1 MLASA
6 HFNGPYKKQL
16 RRGKKLYYSHQCQL
30 VWHAAVSSIH
40 LPIQKKHLIIVISPC
55 LERETF
61 PDMWPGHAEVSQTW
75 ARGRKRPQMPHVLHS
90 FTCTFKQRHVYST
103 VVDLTPPTP
112 RLFLLEPS
120 SLIKSISCAS
130 AVPRQ
135 MTFKQLLLFG
145 EQMGVRAEI
154 V

>member
-6 HFNGPYKKQL
+6 HFNGPYKNNWGGEKNFTIAISANWSGMQL
-16 RRGKKLYYSHQCQL
+16 FPWSTSLFR
-30 VWHAAVSSIH
+30 
-40 LPIQKKHLIIVISPC
+40 KKHLISPR
-55 LERETF
+55 LERETSL
-61 PDMWPGHAEVSQTW
+61 DMWPGHPEVSQTW
-75 ARGRKRPQMPHVLHS
+75 AQGQKKGLKCSKFSVSSHAPWNKD
-90 FTCTFKQRHVYST
+90 TCTRQSCALFSPLH
-103 VVDLTPPTP
+103 P
-112 RLFLLEPS
+112 FLLEPS

-145 EQMGVRAEI
+145 CEQMGVRAEL